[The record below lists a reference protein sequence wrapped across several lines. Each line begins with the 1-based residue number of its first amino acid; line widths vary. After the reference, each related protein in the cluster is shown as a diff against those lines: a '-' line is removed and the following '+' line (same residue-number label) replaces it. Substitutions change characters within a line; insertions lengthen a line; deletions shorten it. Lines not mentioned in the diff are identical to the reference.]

1 MHQATRRI
9 ARFFC
14 FTLSLA
20 VLSNIAQA
28 QTFTVIHTFTGGEG
42 RLPQAPLTM
51 DRAGDLYGT
60 ASEGGLYDFGTAF
73 KLSRR
78 NGGYTFSPL
87 YSFEG
92 IYDGDGAYPG
102 AVVLAPDGTLYG
114 SCGDGGQFVQYGTIF
129 RLRPPASI
137 CASISCPWTETI
149 VYSFQGGSD
158 QGGPG
163 DIVFNAAGDIVGAT
177 GDNGGSDFG
186 TVYELTP
193 SGSGWTYNLL
203 YAFPSRN
210 DGYAPDSA
218 LVIDNAGNLYGT
230 TLYGGS
236 GGYGTVYQLTPSGSG
251 WVQNLLYSFDETMGA
266 YPEGVIL
273 DSAGDLFGATSGGG
287 SNNGGTLFELTP
299 GAGGWTFNSFFN
311 FTRLNQNTGP
321 YARLTMDSQGNL
333 YGTTYGEGAYAYGN
347 VFKLTPSGDGWIYT
361 DLHDFTSYSDGAN
374 PNAQII
380 LDENG
385 NLYGTASQGGNIYIN
400 QCLPGGCGTVWEITP

>member
-1 MHQATRRI
+1 MCRTTHRI
-9 ARFFC
+9 AVLFC

-28 QTFTVIHTFTGGEG
+28 QTFTVLHTFTGGDG

-51 DRAGDLYGT
+51 DRAGNLYGT
-60 ASEGGLYDFGTAF
+60 ASEGGLYDVGTAF

-78 NGGYTFSPL
+78 NGSYTFSLL

-92 IYDGDGAYPG
+92 IVTLDGAYPG

-163 DIVFNAAGDIVGAT
+163 DIVFNAAGDIVGVT
-177 GDNGGSDFG
+177 GDTGGSDSG
-186 TVYELTP
+186 TVFEFTP

-203 YAFPSRN
+203 YTFPGNGSA
-210 DGYAPDSA
+210 GQSPSSA

-230 TLYGGS
+230 TLDGGT
-236 GGYGTVYQLTPSGSG
+236 GGYGTVYQLTPSGPG
-251 WVQNLLYSFDETMGA
+251 WVQNLLYSFDRTTGA
-266 YPEGVIL
+266 YPYGVIL
-273 DSAGDLFGATSGGG
+273 DSTGDLFGTTSGGG
-287 SNNGGTLFELTP
+287 TNNGGTLFELSP
-299 GAGGWTFNSFFN
+299 GSGGWTFNSFLN
-311 FTRLNQNTGP
+311 FTRLNPNTGP
-321 YARLTMDSQGNL
+321 RASLTMDSQGNL

-347 VFKLTPSGDGWIYT
+347 VFKLTPSANGWIYT
-361 DLHDFTSYSDGAN
+361 DLHDFTNYSDGAN
-374 PNAQII
+374 PDAQII

-385 NLYGTASQGGNIYIN
+385 NLYGTASEGGNVH
-400 QCLPGGCGTVWEITP
+400 GGGYGTVWEITP